1 MSALGQKRRSAH
13 VRVMSPLPPK
23 ANIAERPFDL
33 LPPLVQCDL
42 SIRNICDRQIGV
54 AGTFLQK

>member
-1 MSALGQKRRSAH
+1 MMRARMSALGQKRRSAH

-33 LPPLVQCDL
+33 CDAIRSEIILVY
-42 SIRNICDRQIGV
+42 
-54 AGTFLQK
+54 F